1 MYENKARLLCTAEAG
16 PIDLFENIVTVA
28 EAQKVSPRSSRSQ
41 KSDDPDLCVDNE
53 LGFAKDRTISR
64 YWKCVFA
71 NVYRFQIGALPAMS
85 NHNSQFTINPLSSY
99 LTDAFCYALCF
110 YRLAEINSREYLE
123 DFEMRLWQQ
132 QQLPLQGLDNGDVV
146 LA

>member
-1 MYENKARLLCTAEAG
+1 MYENKSKGCYVQPRLG

-28 EAQKVSPRSSRSQ
+28 EAQKVSPRSWRSQ

-85 NHNSQFTINPLSSY
+85 NHNSQFTIH
-99 LTDAFCYALCF
+99 
-110 YRLAEINSREYLE
+110 NSQSTR
-123 DFEMRLWQQ
+123 
-132 QQLPLQGLDNGDVV
+132 
-146 LA
+146 